1 MPQVNCPTLM
11 NYLAQDECLE
21 NLAGLGEVV
30 YIGLRGDLAAPLSAT
45 DNLYA
50 APTFKDGK
58 GLFKFDLKEEAQ
70 KIAGESQGKRKG
82 YNITGTMVFDGVDA
96 KVSKILRAL
105 NNLDWFAIFPDP
117 SGDAQILYDANKK
130 VRIDQGG
137 ATTDTGA
144 AASDDRIST
153 VNFILGPVKYP
164 NLFVTAPQ
172 DGWDS
177 LLGFPLE
184 DITGYALGFEGE
196 VTIPQFP
203 NSGSILLLSYDDIEA
218 DYALKKYR
226 LGVYPET
233 QTNWD
238 SLYATIGDAYVS
250 QKDNHIYLATATG
263 WEDKGLFG
271 G

>member
-30 YIGLRGDLAAPLSAT
+30 YVGLRGDLQSPLVAT
-45 DNLYA
+45 DNTYA
-50 APTFKDGK
+50 TPVFKDGK
-58 GLFKFDLKEEAQ
+58 GLYKLDLKEESQ

-82 YNITGTMVFDGVDA
+82 YNITGTLAFDSVNA
-96 KVSKILRAL
+96 KVSRILRAL

-117 SGDAQILYDANKK
+117 SGDAQILYDPNKK

-153 VNFILGPVKYP
+153 VNFVLGPVKYP

-172 DGWDS
+172 TGGWDS
-177 LLGFPLE
+177 LL
-184 DITGYALGFEGE
+184 
-196 VTIPQFP
+196 
-203 NSGSILLLSYDDIEA
+203 
-218 DYALKKYR
+218 
-226 LGVYPET
+226 
-233 QTNWD
+233 
-238 SLYATIGDAYVS
+238 VS
-250 QKDNHIYLATATG
+250 
-263 WEDKGLFG
+263 ES
-271 G
+271 